1 MFLLIYQNVK
11 KYWKYI
17 LTFVVTSV
25 SLFFILRRSK
35 PSISETLNDINQSHN
50 VEIDTINNARLEER
64 KELEKNQKDLET
76 KLEQLDNAHD
86 IKIEQIQQ
94 QSSKQ
99 VEEITQQYKT
109 DPDALAELI
118 AKKFNAKLEK

>member
-17 LTFVVTSV
+17 LTFVVTTV

-35 PSISETLNDINQSHN
+35 PSISETLNDINESHN
-50 VEIDTINNARLEER
+50 TEIDAINNARLEER

-76 KLEQLDNAHD
+76 KLEQLDNAND

-94 QSSKQ
+94 QSTKK
-99 VEEITQQYKT
+99 VEEITQQYQT